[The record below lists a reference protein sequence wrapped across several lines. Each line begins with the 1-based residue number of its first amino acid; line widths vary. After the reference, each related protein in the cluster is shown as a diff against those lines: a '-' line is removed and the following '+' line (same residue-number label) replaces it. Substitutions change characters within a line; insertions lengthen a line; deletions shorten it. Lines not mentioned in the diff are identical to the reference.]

1 MLLTDTPIEHM
12 WDRMWKMSGKNI
24 SPTKQYINGK
34 NGTAIIIP
42 VDLADKHAAGFTDN
56 SSAAH
61 HTATYQTFK

>member
-1 MLLTDTPIEHM
+1 MLSTDTPIEHM

-34 NGTAIIIP
+34 NGTAINP
-42 VDLADKHAAGFTDN
+42 EDLADKHAAAFTDN

-61 HTATYQTFK
+61 HTTTYQTIK